1 MSELG
6 ADKHTSAGI
15 MAAVHTPVVM
25 VAGAAVE
32 KAEKALSVLMAVRL
46 TRNILMDQAVVEGA
60 TAVAVLVSRCFT
72 QANHFLCVAAVVVV
86 AVLSFPQSPTQTGL
100 CNFPATTPAMV

>member
-1 MSELG
+1 MATVPEAVAPDIIPMEEHADNQMSELG

-60 TAVAVLVSRCFT
+60 TAVAVLVSR
-72 QANHFLCVAAVVVV
+72 
-86 AVLSFPQSPTQTGL
+86 
-100 CNFPATTPAMV
+100 